1 MSNKDV
7 LNDESKEV
15 LEDDAQ
21 DVSNNDTNTNIEKD
35 TKEIPKE
42 KARQAIKNVAKKE
55 GKFIKE
61 FKEFALKGNVIDL
74 AVGVLIGGAFQSVVT
89 SLTNNIISP
98 ILGLFGGVNF
108 SEYSL
113 KIGKLNLA
121 YGAFFTDIINFI
133 IMAFVIFLIVKFI
146 NKLSNIGHKEEVIEV
161 TTKICPHCQSEINIK
176 ADRCPHCTSKLEI
189 ENKNE

>member
-1 MSNKDV
+1 MDKKSGK
-7 LNDESKEV
+7 KEIAKNETKV
-15 LEDDAQ
+15 ENLEDKSKKTD
-21 DVSNNDTNTNIEKD
+21 K
-35 TKEIPKE
+35 KEISKE
-42 KARQAIKNVAKKE
+42 KAKEAIKSVAKKE

-98 ILGLFGGVNF
+98 LLGLFGGVNF

-113 KIGKLNLA
+113 KIGKLNLT
-121 YGAFFTDIINFI
+121 YGAFITDIINFI
-133 IMAFVIFLIVKFI
+133 IMALVIFLIVKFI
-146 NKLSNIGHKEEVIEV
+146 NKLTSIGHKEVVAEV

-176 ADRCPHCTSKLEI
+176 ADRCPYCTSELEK
-189 ENKNE
+189 EDK

>member
-15 LEDDAQ
+15 LEDDAKE
-21 DVSNNDTNTNIEKD
+21 VSKNDTEND
-35 TKEIPKE
+35 TKETSKE
-42 KARQAIKNVAKKE
+42 KAREAIKNVAKKE

-146 NKLSNIGHKEEVIEV
+146 NKLSNIGHKEEVVEV

-176 ADRCPHCTSKLEI
+176 ADRCPHCTSELEI
-189 ENKNE
+189 EDKE